1 MMEIDDRVETLYSK
15 LNGDKCPHIEVIK
28 HESRKQR
35 KQFDYVKS
43 NHTKPNTLNP
53 KINEK
58 TNLRRL
64 QNEIFKF
71 TTRFNGQNTN
81 AKEELAIKLGAKP
94 RKNNFLNYK
103 QLKEKLKKDS
113 EMKTKQEQMFK
124 LPKAMVR
131 TSKTNNKRSN
141 MKGNKQ
147 SIDII
152 KHYGIIKKK

>member
-1 MMEIDDRVETLYSK
+1 MMEVDARVETLYSK
-15 LNGDKCPHIEVIK
+15 LNGDTCPDIEVIK

-35 KQFDYVKS
+35 RQF
-43 NHTKPNTLNP
+43 NHIKVNSTKPSTSNP
-53 KINEK
+53 KIDEK

-71 TTRFNGQNTN
+71 TTHFNGQNTN

-94 RKNNFLNYK
+94 RKNNYLNYK

-131 TSKTNNKRSN
+131 TSKTNKKFNI
-141 MKGNKQ
+141 KGNKQ

-152 KHYGIIKKK
+152 KHYGIIKNKK

>member
-1 MMEIDDRVETLYSK
+1 MMEVGNRVETLYSK
-15 LNGDKCPHIEVIK
+15 LNGDKCPHIEVIR
-28 HESRKQR
+28 HESRKQKR
-35 KQFDYVKS
+35 QFDHIKA
-43 NHTKPNTLNP
+43 NRTKPNTSNP
-53 KINEK
+53 KNDEK

-64 QNEIFKF
+64 QNEILKF
-71 TTRFNGQNTN
+71 TTHFNGQNTN

-94 RKNNFLNYK
+94 RKNNYINYK

-131 TSKTNNKRSN
+131 TSKTNKRSN
-141 MKGNKQ
+141 MKAKKQ

-152 KHYGIIKKK
+152 KNYGTIKNKK

>member
-1 MMEIDDRVETLYSK
+1 MMQVDGRVETLYSK

-35 KQFDYVKS
+35 RQFDHVKV
-43 NHTKPNTLNP
+43 NHIKANISNP
-53 KINEK
+53 KNDEK

-71 TTRFNGQNTN
+71 TNHFNGQNIN

-94 RKNNFLNYK
+94 RKNNYLNYK

-113 EMKTKQEQMFK
+113 EIKTKQEQMFK

-131 TSKTNNKRSN
+131 TSKTNKRSN

-152 KHYGIIKKK
+152 KHYGIIKNKK